1 MNNLR
6 IRLEHLMCE
15 DPKVWIYPPREKPTL
30 IPGTNISYQYVIDFR
45 MERWADKK
53 TYGEAAYHLSHEGFI
68 GLTASGVSVFFHVT
82 RDGDAVVRE
91 ATPEEAKNLW
101 RLPDGWEKR
110 IRVDVPVL
118 RMEE

>member
-1 MNNLR
+1 
-6 IRLEHLMCE
+6 MCE

-91 ATPEEAKNLW
+91 ATPEEVKNLW
-101 RLPDGWEKR
+101 RLPDGWEKK
-110 IRVDVPVL
+110 IRCDVPVL